1 MDDAYK
7 CSQCGCSLTE
17 EYWYCWYAGN
27 DDDNRVCGEGDCWAD
42 WIQFNMEQ
50 VTIEEEEWT
59 KNKNEGY

>member
-27 DDDNRVCGEGDCWAD
+27 DVDNRVCGEGDCWAD
-42 WIQFNMEQ
+42 WMQENTLEYI
-50 VTIEEEEWT
+50 IGEEE
-59 KNKNEGY
+59 